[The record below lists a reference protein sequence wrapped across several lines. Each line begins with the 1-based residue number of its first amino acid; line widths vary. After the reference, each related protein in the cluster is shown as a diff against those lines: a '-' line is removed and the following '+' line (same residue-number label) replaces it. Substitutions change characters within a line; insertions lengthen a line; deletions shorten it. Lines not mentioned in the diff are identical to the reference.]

1 MKVHWHASVEDI
13 VIYGVSAILVIN
25 VTRFAAA
32 KLAKMD
38 GPTGTFGQALGAL
51 VHFGA

>member
-1 MKVHWHASVEDI
+1 MKIHWHSSIEDI
-13 VIYGVSAILVIN
+13 IIAGASAILVIN
-25 VTRFAAA
+25 LTRFASA

-38 GPTGTFGQALGAL
+38 GPVGTFGQALGAL